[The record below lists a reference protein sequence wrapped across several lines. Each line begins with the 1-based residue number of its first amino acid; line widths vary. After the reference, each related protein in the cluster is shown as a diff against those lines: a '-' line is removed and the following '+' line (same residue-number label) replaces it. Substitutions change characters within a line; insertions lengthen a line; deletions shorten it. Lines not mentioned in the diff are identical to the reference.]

1 MTTTHFRD
9 QAGQR
14 VGLADVESLDEL
26 GTAVI
31 DGRFEQRWVVDIE
44 RDAIRCRTCH
54 DCGHGERIERMLR
67 DHGLLEDV
75 DDDRD

>member
-14 VGLADVESLDEL
+14 VGLDDVESLDEL

-44 RDAIRCRTCH
+44 RDAIRCRTCDH
-54 DCGHGERIERMLR
+54 DCGHGERIERVLR
-67 DHGLLEDV
+67 DGDLLEDV
-75 DDDRD
+75 GD